1 MYINK
6 NVHWHTNSMKRVRF
20 CALAFVLQYVE
31 LSSTKGQ
38 LESSLIQ
45 VNSPKELV
53 IASASIFNPYI
64 YISSFQNE
72 QCTFVNDIGLRG
84 HMLRADHVI
93 SDKIVEIKS

>member
-1 MYINK
+1 
-6 NVHWHTNSMKRVRF
+6 MKHVRF

-64 YISSFQNE
+64 YIYISSFQNE

-84 HMLRADHVI
+84 HMFRADHVI